1 MEGEMVKR
9 EGIAFEAIPAAGLH
23 GINLRNLPGN
33 LLRLFRG
40 YIRSVRIL
48 RSFKP
53 DLLFFTGGYVAVPM
67 AFAGIKIPS
76 LLYVPD
82 IEPGLALQAIARF
95 ADAIAVTTANSA
107 TFFSRAR
114 QVKVTGYPTRSGLN
128 RWDRAKGREFFGIQ
142 KNSQVLLVFGGS
154 KGAHSIN
161 QALAS
166 ILPSL
171 PGSVEVIH
179 ISGPADHA
187 ELQGIQASFPVELQN
202 RYHLLPYLHEMGAA
216 LAAADLVVSRG
227 GASVL
232 GEYPLFGLPS
242 ILVPYPYAWRYQKTN
257 ADYLVSHGAAII
269 IENSTLSTDL
279 LPVVTSLISDPQR
292 LSSMRQ
298 AASALAHPQAA
309 REIADFA
316 FAVASAGR
324 RTG

>member
-23 GINLRNLPGN
+23 GISLRNLPGN
-33 LLRLFRG
+33 ILRLFRG
-40 YIRSVRIL
+40 TFHSARIL
-48 RSFKP
+48 KRFQP
-53 DLLFFTGGYVAVPM
+53 DLILFTGGYVAVPM

-95 ADAIAVTTANSA
+95 ADAIAVTTVESIA
-107 TFFSRAR
+107 FFPRAH
-114 QVKVTGYPTRSGLN
+114 QIKVTGYPTRSDLN
-128 RWDRAKGREFFGIQ
+128 RWDRTKGRNFFGI
-142 KNSQVLLVFGGS
+142 KPSAQVLLVFGGS

-166 ILPSL
+166 ILPFL
-171 PGSVEVIH
+171 PATLEVIH
-179 ISGPADHA
+179 ISGSADHA
-187 ELQGIQASFPVELQN
+187 ELQSTKATFPVELQH

-216 LAAADLVVSRG
+216 LSAADLVVSRA

-257 ADYLVSHGAAII
+257 ADYLVSHGAAMI
-269 IENSTLSTDL
+269 IENSVLSTEL
-279 LPVVTSLISDPQR
+279 LSAVSTLLSEPQR

-316 FAVASAGR
+316 VTIASAGK
-324 RTG
+324 GNG